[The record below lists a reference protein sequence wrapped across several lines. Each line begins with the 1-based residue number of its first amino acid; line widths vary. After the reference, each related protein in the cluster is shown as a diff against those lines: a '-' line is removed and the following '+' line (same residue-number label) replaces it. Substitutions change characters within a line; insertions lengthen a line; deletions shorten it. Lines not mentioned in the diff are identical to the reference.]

1 MYHAQDLLQSCVALS
16 QQYKVEHFALLGLLP
31 ISLSFSH
38 VAAWPGYWWVT
49 APISSLLNPAMSG
62 DTQTLS
68 EFEAEQRGYRE
79 SSEDATESFDFDF
92 AQLVPV
98 NDSARLAFD
107 ELARLKIADPE
118 WNPHA
123 RNYIHVEEEQ
133 ESFGDDDESDQPDS
147 TARSIYTGYFRL
159 SLGLQP
165 KRFAR
170 GWVIGSGR
178 QALSDPD
185 VDFLV
190 TVDGRRDRVRS
201 RHAQIVY
208 HRETRILMLKVPAN
222 KTVIIDGVKIQHG
235 TAALTRRT
243 SGLTIGNLS
252 FQLQFHEHRRADY
265 LAQLDK
271 IAELSTYFVGDRI
284 ETLDPTPSDQY
295 FTLRGYQFQ
304 TPQAAGAYGVVSACV
319 QNTTGDVY
327 AVKRVKKSR
336 ETVQEVEKE
345 LEIFDAL
352 QTHVSI
358 SLPIRCEG

>member
-1 MYHAQDLLQSCVALS
+1 
-16 QQYKVEHFALLGLLP
+16 
-31 ISLSFSH
+31 
-38 VAAWPGYWWVT
+38 
-49 APISSLLNPAMSG
+49 MSG

-68 EFEAEQRGYRE
+68 DYEAEQRTLRGD
-79 SSEDATESFDFDF
+79 SEDTPEPFDFDF
-92 AQLVPV
+92 AELVPV
-98 NDSARLAFD
+98 NDSAKLAFD
-107 ELARLKIADPE
+107 ELARLKAADPE

-123 RNYIHVEEEQ
+123 RNYIHVEKEQ
-133 ESFGDDDESDQPDS
+133 ESFGDGEESDEQNS

-185 VDFLV
+185 VDFLI

-208 HRETRILMLKVPAN
+208 HRETRILMLKVPPS
-222 KTVIIDGVKIQHG
+222 KSVIIDGVKIQQA

-243 SGLTIGNLS
+243 SGVTLGNLS
-252 FQLQFHEHRRADY
+252 YQLQFHEHRRNEY

-271 IAELSTYFVGDRI
+271 IAELSTYFLGDRI

-295 FTLRGYQFQ
+295 FTLHGYQFQ

-336 ETVQEVEKE
+336 DTVKEVEKE

-352 QTHVSI
+352 QAHVSVPLVMW
-358 SLPIRCEG
+358 SRG

>member
-1 MYHAQDLLQSCVALS
+1 
-16 QQYKVEHFALLGLLP
+16 
-31 ISLSFSH
+31 
-38 VAAWPGYWWVT
+38 
-49 APISSLLNPAMSG
+49 MSG

-68 EFEAEQRGYRE
+68 EFEAEQRA
-79 SSEDATESFDFDF
+79 SSPGDSTESFDFDF

-107 ELARLKIADPE
+107 ELARLKAADPE

-133 ESFGDDDESDQPDS
+133 EPFGDEDQSDEPSS
-147 TARSIYTGYFRL
+147 TSRSIYTGYFRL
-159 SLGLQP
+159 SLALLP
-165 KRFAR
+165 KRLAR

-185 VDFLV
+185 VDYLV

-201 RHAQIVY
+201 HHAQIVY
-208 HRETRILMLKVPAN
+208 HQETRVLLLKVPAN
-222 KTVIIDGVKIQHG
+222 KSVFVDGMKIQHG
-235 TAALTRRT
+235 LRALTSVT

-252 FQLQFHEHRRADY
+252 FQLQFHEHRRNDY
-265 LAQLDK
+265 LAQLENF
-271 IAELSTYFVGDRI
+271 AELSNHFVGDRI
-284 ETLDPTPSDQY
+284 ETLDPTPSDQH

-319 QNTTGDVY
+319 KNTTGDVY

-336 ETVQEVEKE
+336 DTVKEVEQE
-345 LEIFDAL
+345 LEIFAAL
-352 QTHVSI
+352 QTHVSK
-358 SLPIRCEG
+358 SDPIQCEG